1 MFNNYKEVENS
12 PASSASRAYA
22 DELYISNI
30 RKLYPN
36 MTEEE
41 FNEMFN
47 NFKQEMLRQ
56 AEKSKER
63 DASLRR

>member
-1 MFNNYKEVENS
+1 MFNNYKEVEN
-12 PASSASRAYA
+12 YA

-47 NFKQEMLRQ
+47 NFKQEMARQ
-56 AEKSKER
+56 AEKSQRK
-63 DASLRR
+63 

>member
-12 PASSASRAYA
+12 PASRAYA

-47 NFKQEMLRQ
+47 NFKQEMARQ
-56 AEKSKER
+56 AEKSQER
-63 DASLRR
+63 DASLRK